1 LRACGIFKPVTAE
14 ELNLINQI
22 KRDHLLVDA
31 GGEIIRVG
39 DKAPELYTLYSG
51 WAFRFKTLP
60 DGRRQILNF
69 LLPGD
74 LLGLQAAM
82 FDAAL
87 HGIEALTEVELC
99 VLPRRDIWALFGDM
113 PALARARRVLWT
125 KISPV
130 PGGGARPSAWRRSS
144 SRFTSAPKL
153 WALSPQR
160 PSLFR

>member
-1 LRACGIFKPVTAE
+1 MQLPCYECALRACGLFKPVTPE
-14 ELNLINQI
+14 ELSSINRI
-22 KRDHLLVDA
+22 KREHLQVPA

-39 DKAPELYTLYSG
+39 DEAPELYTVYSG

-87 HGIEALTEVELC
+87 HGIEALTEVQLC
-99 VLPRRDIWALFGDM
+99 VLPRRDVWRHGWRSCPTHIPRRAHA
-113 PALARARRVLWT
+113 PRAQARASGR
-125 KISPV
+125 
-130 PGGGARPSAWRRSS
+130 
-144 SRFTSAPKL
+144 
-153 WALSPQR
+153 
-160 PSLFR
+160 